1 MKASS
6 QVGTVSMR
14 GTATRWWMLLLIS
27 LGVIELTLN
36 WFNIAAAFPALGQQ
50 FRLQVPQL
58 ATLIS
63 LFIAGYAIF
72 HIPAGMLAYRIGVK
86 NTLVL
91 GLLVESLAGI
101 ACAFAPNYGT
111 LAALRFITG
120 AGGSFFI
127 GAAFAL
133 ITSWFRGRE
142 LALAMGIAGGGAFA
156 LGETLGIAGWT
167 GVVMAAGWSMALIIA
182 GVSGVVVSVLSFLF
196 LRVPSEEAERLA
208 AGNFSW
214 LAVRRVLGNRDLW
227 FLGLCFFGVYGM
239 GLTTAQL
246 LATYVGIVYHMPQ
259 SIGGLISG
267 VFVLMSIPGSII
279 GGYFADRT
287 SRLRSVIV
295 VPWIVM
301 GAVLALFSFL
311 GLTGVWIMVVV
322 AGAAQIAGFAAWT
335 AAPGHYR
342 DRVHPEDVAT
352 AEGLMLTVGGLGGF
366 VVPVIF
372 GIIAGSSGFTLAFLF
387 GGIVGIVFALIGFA
401 AREPK
406 RVSAAAQE
414 PIASLEEAFESHP
427 HAQ

>member
-14 GTATRWWMLLLIS
+14 GTATRWLMLLLIS

>member
-167 GVVMAAGWSMALIIA
+167 GVVMAAGWSMELIIA

>member
-1 MKASS
+1 MKTTS
-6 QVGTVSMR
+6 QRDTSM
-14 GTATRWWMLLLIS
+14 RWWMLLLIS
-27 LGVIELTLN
+27 LGIIELTLN

-50 FRLQVPQL
+50 FHLQVPQL
-58 ATLIS
+58 AALIS

-86 NTLVL
+86 NTLL
-91 GLLVESLAGI
+91 FGLLVESLAGV
-101 ACAFAPNYGT
+101 ACAFAPSFGW
-111 LAALRFITG
+111 LEVLRFITG

-156 LGETLGIAGWT
+156 LGEILGIAGWT
-167 GVVMAAGWSMALIIA
+167 GVILATGWSMALMIA
-182 GVSGVVVSVLSFLF
+182 GVSGVIVCALSFLF
-196 LRVPSEEAERLA
+196 LRVPGEEQEQLA
-208 AGNFSW
+208 AGDFSW
-214 LAVRRVLGNRDLW
+214 KAVGRVLSNRDLW
-227 FLGLCFFGVYGM
+227 FLGLSFFGVYGI

-246 LATYVGIVYHMPQ
+246 LATYVGAVYHMPQ
-259 SIGGLISG
+259 NGGSLIAA

-279 GGYFADRT
+279 GGFFADRT
-287 SRLRSVIV
+287 SRLKMVIIM
-295 VPWIVM
+295 PWIVM
-301 GAVLALFSFL
+301 SLILALFSFL

-342 DRVHPEDVAT
+342 DRVNPQDVAT
-352 AEGLMLTVGGLGGF
+352 AEGLMLTVGGIGGF
-366 VVPVIF
+366 IVPVIF
-372 GIIAGSSGFTLAFLF
+372 GIIAGSSGFPAAFLF

-406 RVSAAAQE
+406 RVSAMAQE
-414 PIASLEEAFESHP
+414 PIASLEEAFESP
-427 HAQ
+427 PNY

>member
-414 PIASLEEAFESHP
+414 PIASLEEAFEPHP

>member
-6 QVGTVSMR
+6 QVATVSQRSTSM
-14 GTATRWWMLLLIS
+14 RWWMLLLIS

-58 ATLIS
+58 AALIS

-101 ACAFAPNYGT
+101 ACAFAPNYGM

-167 GVVMAAGWSMALIIA
+167 NVVQAAGWSLALIIA
-182 GVSGVVVSVLSFLF
+182 GGSGVIVCALSFLF
-196 LRVPSEEAERLA
+196 LRVPSEEAEHLA

-214 LAVRRVLGNRDLW
+214 TAVRRVLGNRDLW
-227 FLGLCFFGVYGM
+227 LLGLCFFGVYGM

-246 LATYVGIVYHMPQ
+246 LATYVGMVYHVPQ
-259 SIGGLISG
+259 SIGGLISA

-279 GGYFADRT
+279 GGYFADRA
-287 SRLRSVIV
+287 SRLRPVIV
-295 VPWIVM
+295 APWIVM
-301 GAVLALFSFL
+301 GVVLALFSFL
-311 GLTGVWIMVVV
+311 GLTGVWIMVIV

-352 AEGLMLTVGGLGGF
+352 SEGLMLTVAGLGGF

-372 GIIAGSSGFTLAFLF
+372 GIIAGSSGFTPAFLF
-387 GGIVGIVFALIGFA
+387 GGIIGGVFALIGYA

-406 RVSAAAQE
+406 RVSVTAQE
-414 PIASLEEAFESHP
+414 PVTSLEEAFEPHP
-427 HAQ
+427 HA

>member
-1 MKASS
+1 
-6 QVGTVSMR
+6 
-14 GTATRWWMLLLIS
+14 MLLLIS